1 MNETLKKIKELL
13 ILSTETDEK
22 RDLLVGQALGL
33 IDSIIEKPTEP
44 KTNTAPFNVPPEILK
59 NLEVPGT
66 TMLDA
71 VKRHKEVHN
80 ELSKDSVTQKN
91 TQFKKL

>member
-13 ILSTETDEK
+13 ELSTEDTKK
-22 RDLLVGQALGL
+22 RDLLVGQAIGL
-33 IDSIIEKPTEP
+33 IDSLVEKPVA
-44 KTNTAPFNVPPEILK
+44 TNTAPFHVPEEILR

-71 VKRHKEVHN
+71 VKRHKEVHS
-80 ELSKDSVTQKN
+80 ELSKDAVSKQN